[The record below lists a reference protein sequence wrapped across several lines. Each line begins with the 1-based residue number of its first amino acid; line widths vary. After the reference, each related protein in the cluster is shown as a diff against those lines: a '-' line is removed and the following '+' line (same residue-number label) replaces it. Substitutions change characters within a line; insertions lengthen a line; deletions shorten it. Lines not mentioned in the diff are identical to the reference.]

1 MASSLRDQ
9 QDNESVSS
17 VDSFDPAPTI
27 VQKSI
32 TRQEAID
39 QAGDLIHKI
48 SNLDYN
54 QEALKPRMAQWI
66 SEPVLRVLPPDLKSS
81 VHLWCWHH
89 DPAWF
94 YKLSSFLDEDLLE
107 WNYTVETP
115 NRRKGMAWCGL
126 GADILRFYVAD
137 LKPLRKGLPD
147 PERRELVNKVR
158 NGLSLFAD
166 YHDER
171 FRKMESEMQSLLQQE
186 RDSIKAE
193 RNAFLAA
200 SELQSQAMLD

>member
-27 VQKSI
+27 VQESI

-48 SNLDYN
+48 SNLDFD
-54 QEALKPRMAQWI
+54 QEALKPRMTEWM
-66 SEPVLRVLPPDLKSS
+66 SEPVLRVLPHGLKYS
-81 VHLWCWHH
+81 VRLWCWHH
-89 DPAWF
+89 DAEWF
-94 YKLSSFLDEDLLE
+94 YKLSRFLDEDLSE
-107 WNYTVETP
+107 WNYTVEIP
-115 NRRKGMAWCGL
+115 NRRKDMAWCGL

-137 LKPLRKGLPD
+137 LKPLRKGLPG
-147 PERRELVNKVR
+147 PERRELVNKAR
-158 NGLSLFAD
+158 NGLALFAD
-166 YHDER
+166 YHDEKLR
-171 FRKMESEMQSLLQQE
+171 TMESEMQTLLQQE
-186 RDSIKAE
+186 RDSINAE